1 MSIKLTDTQIVM
13 LSAAAQRED
22 RCLIAHPSLKGGAAQ
37 KVATKLIGAGLAKE
51 IKAKPGAPVWRQDE
65 GGGQS
70 YALKLT
76 AAGAKAIPAGDH
88 SASDDSSEDS
98 DKRTQLAKADPEVS
112 QIAAEVP
119 TTNVMRPSA
128 PRADTKLARILEL
141 LQRDCGAT
149 LKELIAATGW
159 LPHTTRAALTGL
171 RKRRYAV
178 TIDRS
183 DKERGST
190 YRIRSRRTH
199 RRRTNRVFERR
210 TTKNF
215 SCPNIKESSALGEAA
230 SASGGVMA
238 PGRCSDDVGRITL
251 FRRRHGARPRR
262 SMRLSRALPI
272 STPISFVFSGAII
285 WAGRLPPICRAGC
298 S

>member
-1 MSIKLTDTQIVM
+1 MVMSIKLTDMQIVM
-13 LSAAAQRED
+13 LSVAAQRED

-51 IKAKPGAPVWRQDE
+51 IKAKPGAPVWRQNE

-76 AAGAKAIPAGDH
+76 AAGAKAIPPGDH

-98 DKRTQLAKADPEVS
+98 DKRTQLAKADPEVAQS
-112 QIAAEVP
+112 AAEVP

-141 LQRDCGAT
+141 LQRECGAT

-183 DKERGST
+183 NEDRGST
-190 YRIRSRRTH
+190 YRACYDEPVDIEQTRSSSDEPPRT
-199 RRRTNRVFERR
+199 
-210 TTKNF
+210 
-215 SCPNIKESSALGEAA
+215 SSARRAKKAQRSEKPQAQAA
-230 SASGGVMA
+230 A
-238 PGRCSDDVGRITL
+238 
-251 FRRRHGARPRR
+251 
-262 SMRLSRALPI
+262 
-272 STPISFVFSGAII
+272 
-285 WAGRLPPICRAGC
+285 
-298 S
+298 